1 MNIIIF
7 INRKN
12 ILIFLLLLLLFFIF
26 NINCRK
32 IDNSLDYNLSLFQ
45 PILSNPEMKPLISS
59 CHIVFNYPKWY
70 KNSILYNLYISE
82 YNSEIWFKDKNIFNP
97 KLLNDELEKYI
108 LSNETLFNNWN
119 LIYSGSQR
127 IYNITNLNN
136 GSLYRIKYKIKSKS
150 SNAESL
156 FSNIKIISLKHNVE
170 SVSLFIKGTG
180 KNHHNNSLVKINNKI
195 ILNNGK
201 FFGLCAIILNKKD
214 LSVNSINYFDT
225 YSKNE
230 EIEEETKT
238 YTKYSYDSEG
248 NIQTNSE
255 TIIIKKNKFLY
266 ENNKLID
273 LINKIDFGQILII
286 VSCFGWEKYF
296 TYETAELLTNFGAL
310 KIKELNYAFYNKNNE
325 DKFKFNNLLGDN
337 YYHHPYAFIGCKN
350 LGMGNGFEVIQTN
363 KGNYLS
369 TENLPFAEILITL
382 NYNYLKHSYEFD
394 LIQKYQEN
402 YRLINYNYLHNSL
415 DLSLNNLISFLV
427 HSNLTTSINSH
438 FNIYNPII
446 QENIQMEFDED
457 NNNCNYIYQ
466 TELDRVVI
474 GDGVGGIRTDY
485 DGEIYQGGFNVYFL
499 EYYNFYYNIVFNGYI
514 CKPPFTPN
522 NAECLDPN
530 IINDYEYDIPILMCG
545 IGIQPQICKNNE
557 NYEFLFQGF
566 N

>member
-1 MNIIIF
+1 MNIIF
-7 INRKN
+7 INRKI
-12 ILIFLLLLLLFFIF
+12 ILIFLLLLFIYK
-26 NINCRK
+26 INSRK
-32 IDNSLDYNLSLFQ
+32 IDNFLDDNLTSYQ

-59 CHIVFNYPKWY
+59 CHIVFNSPNWY
-70 KNSILYNLYISE
+70 KNSITYKLYISE
-82 YNSEIWFKDKNIFNP
+82 YISDIWYKDKHIFNP
-97 KLLNDELEKYI
+97 KLSNDEIEKYI
-108 LSNETLFNNWN
+108 LSNETLFKSWN

-127 IYNITNLNN
+127 ICNINNLNN
-136 GSLYRIKYKIKSKS
+136 GSLYRIKYKIISKS

-156 FSNIKIISLKHNVE
+156 FSNIKLISLKHNIE
-170 SVSLFIKGTG
+170 RVSLFIKGTG
-180 KNHHNNSLVKINNKI
+180 KNHHNNSFVKINNKI

-238 YTKYSYDSEG
+238 YTKYSYDSKG
-248 NIQTNSE
+248 NIQTNSD
-255 TIIIKKNKFLY
+255 TITIKKDKILY

-273 LINKIDFGQILII
+273 LINNKIDFGQILII

-310 KIKELNYAFYNKNNE
+310 KIKELNYAFYTKNNE
-325 DKFKFNNLLGDN
+325 DKFKYNNVLGDN
-337 YYHHPYAFIGCKN
+337 YYHHPFAFVGSKN

-369 TENLPFAEILITL
+369 TENLPFAEILVTL
-382 NYNYLKHSYEFD
+382 NYNYLTHSYEFD
-394 LIQKYQEN
+394 KIQKYQEN

-427 HSNLTTSINSH
+427 HSNLTSSINSH
-438 FNIYNPII
+438 FNIYNPIV
-446 QENIQMEFDED
+446 QANIQMDFDEEND
-457 NNNCNYIYQ
+457 NCYFVYQ

-474 GDGVGGIRTDY
+474 GNNLGSIRTDY
-485 DGEIYQGGFNVYFL
+485 NGDIYQGGFNVYFL
-499 EYYNFYYNIVFNGYI
+499 DYYNFYYNVVFNGLI

-522 NAECLDPN
+522 DKECLDPN
-530 IINDYEYDIPILMCG
+530 ITNNYDYDIPILMCG
-545 IGIQPQICKNNE
+545 IGIQPQICANNE
-557 NYEFLFQGF
+557 NYEYLFEGF

>member
-1 MNIIIF
+1 MNIIF
-7 INRKN
+7 INRKI
-12 ILIFLLLLLLFFIF
+12 ILIFLLLLFIYK
-26 NINCRK
+26 INSRK
-32 IDNSLDYNLSLFQ
+32 IDNFLDDNLTSYQ

-59 CHIVFNYPKWY
+59 CHIVFNSPNWY
-70 KNSILYNLYISE
+70 KNSITYKLYISE
-82 YNSEIWFKDKNIFNP
+82 YISDIWYKDKHIFNP
-97 KLLNDELEKYI
+97 KLSNDEIEKYI
-108 LSNETLFNNWN
+108 LSNETLFKSWN

-127 IYNITNLNN
+127 ICNINNLNN
-136 GSLYRIKYKIKSKS
+136 GSLYRIKYKIISKS

-156 FSNIKIISLKHNVE
+156 FSNIKLISLKHNIE
-170 SVSLFIKGTG
+170 RVSLFIKGTG
-180 KNHHNNSLVKINNKI
+180 KNHHNNSFVKINNKI

-238 YTKYSYDSEG
+238 YTKYSYDSKG
-248 NIQTNSE
+248 NIQTNSD
-255 TIIIKKNKFLY
+255 TITIKKDKILY

-273 LINKIDFGQILII
+273 LINNKIDFGQILII

-310 KIKELNYAFYNKNNE
+310 KIKELNYAFYTKNNE
-325 DKFKFNNLLGDN
+325 DKFKYNNVLGDN
-337 YYHHPYAFIGCKN
+337 YYHHPFAFVGSKN

-369 TENLPFAEILITL
+369 TENLPFAEILVTL
-382 NYNYLKHSYEFD
+382 NYNYLTHSYEFD
-394 LIQKYQEN
+394 KIQKYQEN

-427 HSNLTTSINSH
+427 HSNLTSSINSH
-438 FNIYNPII
+438 FNIYNPIV
-446 QENIQMEFDED
+446 QANIQMDFDEEND
-457 NNNCNYIYQ
+457 NCYFVYQ

-474 GDGVGGIRTDY
+474 GNNLGSIRTDY
-485 DGEIYQGGFNVYFL
+485 NGDIYQGGFNVYFL
-499 EYYNFYYNIVFNGYI
+499 EYYNFYYNVVFNGLI

-522 NAECLDPN
+522 DKECLDPN
-530 IINDYEYDIPILMCG
+530 ITNNYDYDIPILMCG
-545 IGIQPQICKNNE
+545 IGIQPQICANNE
-557 NYEFLFQGF
+557 NYEYLFEGF